1 MQLSEMNKSELI
13 SFKNSVQDEY
23 DAFKSLGLK
32 LNMARGKPSSE
43 QLDLTMPMLDILNA
57 NSNLNDQNG
66 VDTRN
71 YGGLDGIPE
80 AKKLMGDILGTAPEQ
95 TIVFGNAS
103 LTIMY
108 DTVAR
113 SFSFGVMGSTPWC
126 KLDKVKFLCPV
137 PGYDRHFAITQLF
150 GIEMINIPM
159 TEDGPDMDMVEELVN
174 NDETVKGIWCV
185 PQYANPTG
193 ICYSDETVRRF
204 ANLSPKAQD
213 FRIFWDNAYCI
224 HHLVDEP
231 KCILNIM
238 EECKKTGKEDMVYIF
253 GSTSK
258 VTFAGAG
265 ISAMGCSEANF
276 KDIMSKLT
284 ISTIG
289 YDKINQLRHCKF
301 FGDINGVKEHMK
313 KHANIL
319 KPKFDCVI
327 KWLNNEIAP
336 LGIGQWVEPKGGYF
350 VSFDACE
357 GCAKRIVQLC
367 KDAGVILTGAGATY
381 PYGKDPK
388 DSNIRIAPSYP
399 PVDELEKAMELF
411 CICVKLAT
419 AEKLLAD

>member
-1 MQLSEMNKSELI
+1 MALKDMTAEQLKA
-13 SFKNSVQDEY
+13 FRDECLKQY
-23 DAFKSLGLK
+23 DDFKSQGLK
-32 LNMARGKPSSE
+32 LDMSRGKPCKE
-43 QLDLTMPMLDILNA
+43 QLDMSMPMLDVLNSSSSLIDA
-57 NSNLNDQNG
+57 DG
-66 VDTRN
+66 VDVRN
-71 YGGLDGIPE
+71 YGFLTGITE
-80 AKKLMGDILGTAPEQ
+80 AKKLFADLLGVDPSMI
-95 TIVFGNAS
+95 IVGGNSS
-103 LTIMY
+103 LTLMY
-108 DTVAR
+108 DSVAR
-113 SFSFGVMGSTPWC
+113 AMQFGVYGSTKPWGKC
-126 KLDKVKFLCPV
+126 DKVKFLCPV
-137 PGYDRHFAITQLF
+137 PGYDRHFGITETF
-150 GIEMINIPM
+150 GIEMINVPM
-159 TEDGPDMDMVEELVN
+159 TPQGPDMDMVVELVN
-174 NDETVKGIWCV
+174 NDPAVKGIWCV
-185 PQYANPTG
+185 PMYSNPDGYT
-193 ICYSDETVRRF
+193 YSDETVKRF
-204 ANLSPKAQD
+204 AALKPAAED

-367 KDAGVILTGAGATY
+367 KDAGVTILY
-381 PYGKDPK
+381 M
-388 DSNIRIAPSYP
+388 R
-399 PVDELEKAMELF
+399 
-411 CICVKLAT
+411 
-419 AEKLLAD
+419 